1 MVLDLLGF
9 AVSSSYLAYS
19 YFSSLIRRRL
29 QEAGGSVKS
38 EWIFNQPSNLRQYW
52 ALAHDRHWSRVPVF
66 GACVAFLC
74 GLASSAGVVVI
85 LIAQKR

>member
-1 MVLDLLGF
+1 MLDLLGF
-9 AVSSSYLAYS
+9 AVSSSYLAYM

-38 EWIFNQPSNLRQYW
+38 QLIFNQPYNLRQYW
-52 ALAHDRHWSRVPVF
+52 ALAHDRHWSRIPVF
-66 GACVAFLC
+66 GACVAFLF
-74 GLASSAGVVVI
+74 GLASSAGVIVI

>member
-1 MVLDLLGF
+1 VLDLLGF

-29 QEAGGSVKS
+29 QEDGVSVKS
-38 EWIFNQPSNLRQYW
+38 QWIFNQPYHLRQYW

-66 GACVAFLC
+66 GTCVAFLC
-74 GLASSAGVVVI
+74 VSASSTGVVVI
-85 LIAQKR
+85 LITQKR

>member
-1 MVLDLLGF
+1 MLGLLGF
-9 AVSSSYLAYS
+9 VVSSSSLAYM
-19 YFSSLIRRRL
+19 YFSSLIHRRL

-38 EWIFNQPSNLRQYW
+38 QLIFNQPYNLRQYW
-52 ALAHDRHWSRVPVF
+52 ALAHDRHWSRVPVL

-74 GLASSAGVVVI
+74 VLASSASVIVI